1 VQTSKGQSMTKNT
14 HLSLHQTIKTLA
26 VNAGFKNNRSND
38 PQNNI
43 SQISRTISQIMELPD
58 EQINSIRIAAIL
70 LDVGMLNIPPDI
82 LYKPS
87 SLTDHEYNIIKQHPV
102 QGYQLLKDIQFP
114 WPVARIVLQHQER
127 CDGTGYPAGFTSSD
141 IMLEARIIAVA
152 DVIHSITSD
161 RPWRKALDI
170 EDALEEIINSRG
182 QKYDPD
188 VVDAAVKLY
197 RDEPERLTDEYYG
210 RD

>member
-1 VQTSKGQSMTKNT
+1 MTKNL
-14 HLSLHQTIKTLA
+14 HLSLYQTIKTLA
-26 VNAGFKNNRSND
+26 INAGFKNNRSDD

-43 SQISRTISQIMELPD
+43 SQISRTIAQIMGLPE

-87 SLTDHEYNIIKQHPV
+87 SLTEHEYNIIKQHPV
-102 QGYQLLKDIQFP
+102 QGYQLLKDIQFL
-114 WPVARIVLQHQER
+114 WPVARVVLQHQER
-127 CDGTGYPAGFTSSD
+127 CDGSGYPAGFTRDD
-141 IMLEARIIAVA
+141 IMLEARIIGVA
-152 DVIHSITSD
+152 NVIHSITSD
-161 RPWRKALDI
+161 RPWRKAMSID
-170 EDALEEIINSRG
+170 DALDEIINGRG

-188 VVDAAVKLY
+188 VVDATVKLY

-210 RD
+210 REF